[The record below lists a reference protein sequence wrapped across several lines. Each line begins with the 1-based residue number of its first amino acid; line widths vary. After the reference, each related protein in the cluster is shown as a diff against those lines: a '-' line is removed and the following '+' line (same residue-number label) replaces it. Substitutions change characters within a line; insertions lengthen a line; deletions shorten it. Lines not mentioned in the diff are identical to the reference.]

1 MNNTDII
8 NRWNEAFKNIG
19 SNIRVTSRN
28 VNSIEFNTGFIYHG
42 NNLVL
47 YNSIFEINS
56 DVYRKQV
63 DNLLASKESFDEIK
77 SKLSSLVQSERSST
91 TVQTK
96 RNKCVEKYNILLA
109 NNNISTRVVSWT
121 DDGMLF
127 STGYL
132 YKDRVQKLII
142 KLFKST
148 NHRWIERADQLL
160 IDQKSFDEISKQI
173 EYEARSFANAKMK
186 EMYPDWKEKS
196 IFQKGHVPWNKGL
209 IGPDNPNYGKL
220 HSEEQNRRLSET
232 RKGSGNPMY
241 GTHMTEEAKL
251 AKSNMMKQRILNGEF
266 TPNSNNRFT
275 QKNVPYKDKKFR
287 SSWEVLF
294 YALNPDYQYEKLR
307 IKYAG
312 KDSKDHVYIVDFV
325 NHEKKIAV
333 EIKPKELLNKQNNDI
348 KINALKQW
356 CIDNKYECKII
367 TQYEIRDMM
376 INNNLD
382 DLGLPEKVI
391 SNLNIAK
398 RAIDNET
405 DKTNRN

>member
-1 MNNTDII
+1 MNNVDII
-8 NRWNEAFKNIG
+8 NKWNESFKNIG
-19 SNIRVTSRN
+19 SNIRVVSRS
-28 VNSIEFNTGFIYHG
+28 VNSIEFTTGFVYHG
-42 NNLVL
+42 NNMVL
-47 YNSIFEINS
+47 YASIFEVKS
-56 DVYRKQV
+56 DAYRNHV
-63 DNLLASKESFDEIK
+63 DKLLDSKESFDETK
-77 SKLSSLVQSERSST
+77 NKLSPLVQSERSST

-132 YKDRVQKLII
+132 YKDRVQKLIN

-160 IDQKSFDEISKQI
+160 IDQQSFNEISKQI
-173 EYEARSFANAKMK
+173 EYDARLAANAKMRLLHP
-186 EMYPDWKEKS
+186 EWKDKFIS
-196 IFQKGHVPWNKGL
+196 KKGRIPWNKGVK
-209 IGPDNPNYGKL
+209 GPRNSFYGKRRT
-220 HSEEQNRRLSET
+220 EEEKRKLSEA
-232 RKGSGNPMY
+232 RKGPGNPMY

-382 DLGLPEKVI
+382 DLGLSEKVI